1 MAEIDIH
8 LNNAWAELKELH
20 AAAAIDYDY
29 AVEWLEK
36 NPSKMIQAQGR
47 MERIQE
53 RMKAINRISANLQL
67 AADSADTIFKEGF
80 REGKKRKSKPANR
93 MLMDKEQLRADSI
106 AYARKTWNI

>member
-1 MAEIDIH
+1 MSQIDIH

-29 AVEWLEK
+29 AVEYLEK

-47 MERIQE
+47 MERITE
-53 RMKAINRISANLQL
+53 RMKAINRISACLQL
-67 AADSADTIFKEGF
+67 AADSAETVFNEGF
-80 REGKKRKSKPANR
+80 REGKKRKKKSANK

-106 AYARKTWNI
+106 AYARQKWNF